1 MIREHVAIEEKE
13 YIYSIDKICC
23 YVNDDNRAYLQI
35 VGWAFLCLLYTSDAA
50 DE

>member
-23 YVNDDNRAYLQI
+23 YVDKNGRTMMDNQHE
-35 VGWAFLCLLYTSDAA
+35 VDS
-50 DE
+50 

>member
-35 VGWAFLCLLYTSDAA
+35 VGWQKQKFAGLYK
-50 DE
+50 